1 MELLQFESLKA
12 QKGIQH
18 FISTREIG
26 NLSFAVD
33 DMPDQVRKNREKL
46 AQKLDKR
53 PEQFVF
59 CKQIHGDAIV
69 EVTAKVIR
77 ERNETGQ
84 IVAPCDAMVTQ
95 EKEIMLCVMV
105 ADCVPLIFYDP
116 AHSAVAVAHAGW
128 RGTAKSI
135 AGKTILRMKELFGS
149 KPEEIV
155 VGVGPAIGPRDFE
168 VGPEVVRA
176 IRKVI
181 ANADDVIGIGKGDR
195 AYVDLWEANRQ
206 QLIETGVLP
215 THIEIMKKSTYSDP
229 EHFFSAR
236 KNKKTGRFAAGILI
250 RA

>member
-26 NLSFAVD
+26 NLSFAVGD
-33 DMPDQVRKNREKL
+33 APDRVQESREKL
-46 AQKLDKR
+46 AHALSVTTS
-53 PEQFVF
+53 QFVF

-69 EVTAKVIR
+69 EVTAKVIA

-128 RGTAKSI
+128 RGTAKRI
-135 AGKTILRMKELFGS
+135 AGKTILRMRELFGS
-149 KPEEIV
+149 KPEEILI
-155 VGVGPAIGPRDFE
+155 GVGPAIGPRDFE
-168 VGPEVVRA
+168 VGPEVVHA
-176 IRKVI
+176 LGKVV
-181 ANADDVIGIGKGDR
+181 ANVSDVIRLGKGDR
-195 AYVDLWEANRQ
+195 AYVNLWEANRK
-206 QLIETGVLP
+206 QLIESGVLP
-215 THIEIMKKSTYSDP
+215 AHIEIMKRSTYSEP

-236 KNKKTGRFAAGILI
+236 RDKKTGRFAAGIVV